1 MHAPLLYGQR
11 APKSHP
17 RIPALGAVDELNAA
31 LGLLRVHA
39 ARPLTRDTCA
49 RVQPWL
55 IELMGELATPPGF
68 EERYARS
75 HPRSLGPGEVAWLD
89 GTAAQLEAR
98 GALQFEGWAIPG
110 AAGSLPGAHAD
121 AARTVCRRAERHLAG
136 LADTPDALPNPD
148 ILRFLNR
155 LSDLL
160 WLLARWEELPGG
172 QGDSGASDQ

>member
-1 MHAPLLYGQR
+1 MSITTRKGDTGHTDLLYGQR

-17 RIPALGAVDELNAA
+17 RIHALGAIDELNAA

-75 HPRSLGPGEVAWLD
+75 HPRSLGPGEVACLD

-98 GALQFEGWAIPG
+98 RALQFHGWAIP
-110 AAGSLPGAHAD
+110 
-121 AARTVCRRAERHLAG
+121 
-136 LADTPDALPNPD
+136 ALPNPD

-160 WLLARWEELPGG
+160 WMLARWEELPGG